1 MSCECDFEES
11 LAGTRLGIES
21 NFIGCKMKVVFLF
34 VRLAEEKHQQRRNPH
49 TRPSDTRLER
59 KTPAKAVINRGVRRV
74 IYRIPAKAE
83 ISINFTSKELLPL
96 QSWL

>member
-34 VRLAEEKHQQRRNPH
+34 VRLAEEKHQQRRK
-49 TRPSDTRLER
+49 S
-59 KTPAKAVINRGVRRV
+59 RRV
-74 IYRIPAKAE
+74 IFLPKTCQGGKINPACY
-83 ISINFTSKELLPL
+83 SFPNT
-96 QSWL
+96 